1 MSLPNRPS
9 LQQPTYSTVL
19 SPAASGLGCQQAN
32 PKQTCSQPNREIAVH
47 SGSNQTL
54 LRRCIKIQVVHLYR
68 SSLHS
73 NEADFQASAGDL
85 NYHSYYILTF
95 RDLHPGNIFKR
106 LNQGDPV

>member
-1 MSLPNRPS
+1 MAEQHLAMSLPNRPS

-54 LRRCIKIQVVHLYR
+54 PW
-68 SSLHS
+68 SSYKYS
-73 NEADFQASAGDL
+73 SR
-85 NYHSYYILTF
+85 TF
-95 RDLHPGNIFKR
+95 ISMQKSIPDNNI
-106 LNQGDPV
+106 NQSL